1 MGAGFIDPNQALDSG
16 LIYDTSPQDY
26 VNLICTMNF
35 TEEQFKIF
43 ARSSANFHNCSN
55 PSADLN
61 YPSFI
66 ALWESD
72 LERKNF
78 PRLVKKFTRMVMNVG
93 SGAAKYTA
101 KVETPRNARI
111 SVSLQGLAF
120 GRKYEKRSYS
130 LSIHC
135 RGDPKFCVNYGSI
148 TWVEKNGNHTV
159 RSPISVS
166 PIIQVWGS

>member
-1 MGAGFIDPNQALDSG
+1 
-16 LIYDTSPQDY
+16 
-26 VNLICTMNF
+26 MNF
-35 TEEQFKIF
+35 TEEQFKTF

-72 LERKNF
+72 LERKKF
-78 PRLVKKFTRMVMNVG
+78 PRLVKKFTRMVTNVG
-93 SGAAKYTA
+93 SSAAKYTA
-101 KVETPRNARI
+101 KVETPRNSRI
-111 SVSLQGLAF
+111 SVSPQVLAF

-130 LSIHC
+130 LSIHY

-148 TWVEKNGNHTV
+148 TWVEKNGNHTLGHLTAAV
-159 RSPISVS
+159 FASPFDSSVLLIVPRSDGRSDTKFL
-166 PIIQVWGS
+166 G